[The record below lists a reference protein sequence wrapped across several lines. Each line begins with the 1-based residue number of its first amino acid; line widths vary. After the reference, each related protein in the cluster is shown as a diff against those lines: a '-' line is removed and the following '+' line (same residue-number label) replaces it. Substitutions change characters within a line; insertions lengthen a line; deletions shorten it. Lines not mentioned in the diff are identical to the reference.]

1 MTYKSTAVNW
11 ASFVRELFKEYFHRH
26 IRCRKLSGEIEID
39 ESLFGRRVK
48 HNRGNPNKGVK
59 IWVFGMVERS
69 SNTIILYPV
78 QDRSA
83 ETMLPL
89 IVRHVEP
96 GSTIY
101 SDGWSA
107 YCELNN
113 LGFMHFTVVHKYAFK
128 KTYRNVET
136 GDIVSVHTNKI
147 EGAWKHAKDH
157 FKKMS
162 CTRLSQFEGHMAEIM
177 WRSDSKGNLY
187 REFFNILGE
196 VYNLRQP
203 YEYLY
208 STPLFDSWKGISC
221 DPDVQ
226 KFDLIPC
233 SDVETESCSSDVDSS
248 EIDSSNDGRIRAIS
262 ISSDSDIAIAPN
274 REMSVQTVSQ
284 GQSSAEYLYNVLS
297 CSSLSSENQSPSEHE
312 IPETDLD
319 TTLVSSPQPHCS
331 KSHVPQKMVSKP
343 RMSTK
348 SVCCPKGF
356 EETKSV
362 PRRSSRKTENPYSR
376 KAYVFVPDSDS
387 DDDFV

>member
-1 MTYKSTAVNW
+1 
-11 ASFVRELFKEYFHRH
+11 
-26 IRCRKLSGEIEID
+26 
-39 ESLFGRRVK
+39 
-48 HNRGNPNKGVK
+48 
-59 IWVFGMVERS
+59 
-69 SNTIILYPV
+69 
-78 QDRSA
+78 
-83 ETMLPL
+83 
-89 IVRHVEP
+89 
-96 GSTIY
+96 
-101 SDGWSA
+101 
-107 YCELNN
+107 
-113 LGFMHFTVVHKYAFK
+113 
-128 KTYRNVET
+128 
-136 GDIVSVHTNKI
+136 
-147 EGAWKHAKDH
+147 
-157 FKKMS
+157 
-162 CTRLSQFEGHMAEIM
+162 MAEIM

-319 TTLVSSPQPHCS
+319 TTLVSSPQSHCS